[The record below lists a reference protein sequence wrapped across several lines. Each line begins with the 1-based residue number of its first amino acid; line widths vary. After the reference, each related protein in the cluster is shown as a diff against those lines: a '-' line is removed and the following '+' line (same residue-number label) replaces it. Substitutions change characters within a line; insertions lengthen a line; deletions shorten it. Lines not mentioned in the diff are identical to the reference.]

1 MDLNKIH
8 YFFKAVE
15 YKNFTQAAN
24 ACHIGQTTMSKY
36 IAVLEQELQTQL
48 FIREHRTLTLT
59 KQGKQFYEGM
69 KNIYASYQTLCQNIQ
84 QTNTLHIGMKT
95 TDFTDFE
102 ILESFEK
109 KYPHLSIS
117 YSYLEENELMEGL
130 KAHQLDASISP
141 SMLSFYKNNPIETTT
156 LSKENVSLVCSKEL
170 IHKYHTIEKV
180 MQSVPYI
187 TKATDQ
193 NYHQLCK
200 DELYKIYHTTFNKV
214 EYVKEFPKQLLLLNL
229 SRGFSILPTKEVEN
243 RDQFYLEDISKYFA
257 DLEKINLVYLK
268 QNKSENLNLL
278 LQHIHEKKC

>member
-1 MDLNKIH
+1 MDLNRIH

-95 TDFTDFE
+95 TDFTDIE
-102 ILESFEK
+102 IVESFEK

-117 YSYLEENELMEGL
+117 YSYLEENENMDILYL
-130 KAHQLDASISP
+130 KDKS
-141 SMLSFYKNNPIETTT
+141 E
-156 LSKENVSLVCSKEL
+156 V
-170 IHKYHTIEKV
+170 
-180 MQSVPYI
+180 
-187 TKATDQ
+187 
-193 NYHQLCK
+193 
-200 DELYKIYHTTFNKV
+200 
-214 EYVKEFPKQLLLLNL
+214 NL
-229 SRGFSILPTKEVEN
+229 SNLKVIDANNLKES
-243 RDQFYLEDISKYFA
+243 LE
-257 DLEKINLVYLK
+257 NLVM
-268 QNKSENLNLL
+268 
-278 LQHIHEKKC
+278 

>member
-1 MDLNKIH
+1 MNIKTLRKQLTLVILDKQPCLN
-8 YFFKAVE
+8 
-15 YKNFTQAAN
+15 
-24 ACHIGQTTMSKY
+24 

-117 YSYLEENELMEGL
+117 YSYLEENELIEGL
-130 KAHQLDASISP
+130 KAHQLDALISP
-141 SMLSFYKNNPIETTT
+141 NMLSFYKNNPIETTT

-170 IHKYHTIEKV
+170 IHKISYNRKGHSIC
-180 MQSVPYI
+180 S
-187 TKATDQ
+187 
-193 NYHQLCK
+193 
-200 DELYKIYHTTFNKV
+200 LYYKSNRSK
-214 EYVKEFPKQLLLLNL
+214 L
-229 SRGFSILPTKEVEN
+229 SSIM
-243 RDQFYLEDISKYFA
+243 
-257 DLEKINLVYLK
+257 
-268 QNKSENLNLL
+268 
-278 LQHIHEKKC
+278 

>member
-1 MDLNKIH
+1 
-8 YFFKAVE
+8 
-15 YKNFTQAAN
+15 
-24 ACHIGQTTMSKY
+24 
-36 IAVLEQELQTQL
+36 
-48 FIREHRTLTLT
+48 
-59 KQGKQFYEGM
+59 
-69 KNIYASYQTLCQNIQ
+69 
-84 QTNTLHIGMKT
+84 MKT

-130 KAHQLDASISP
+130 KAHQLDALISP

-257 DLEKINLVYLK
+257 DLEKIDLVYLK
-268 QNKSENLNLL
+268 QNK
-278 LQHIHEKKC
+278 

>member
-84 QTNTLHIGMKT
+84 QSNTLHIGMKT

-117 YSYLEENELMEGL
+117 YSYLEENELIDGL
-130 KAHQLDASISP
+130 KAHQLDALITP
-141 SMLSFYKNNPIETTT
+141 FKQDHHFETITLYKGA
-156 LSKENVSLVCSKEL
+156 VSLVCSKDL
-170 IHKYHTIEKV
+170 INQYHSIEKV
-180 MQSVPYI
+180 IEAVPFI
-187 TKATDQ
+187 TKTQDQ

-200 DELYKIYHTTFNKV
+200 DELYKLYHTSFKQV

-229 SRGFSILPTKEVEN
+229 SRGFSILPTKEIEN
-243 RDQFYLEDISKYFA
+243 KEQFYLEDISDVFSDY
-257 DLEKINLVYLK
+257 EKINLVYLK
-268 QNKSENLNLL
+268 QNKSESLKCLI
-278 LQHIHEKKC
+278 QHIHEKKC

>member
-36 IAVLEQELQTQL
+36 IAVLEQELRTQL

-117 YSYLEENELMEGL
+117 YSYLEEN
-130 KAHQLDASISP
+130 
-141 SMLSFYKNNPIETTT
+141 
-156 LSKENVSLVCSKEL
+156 VSLVCSKEL

-180 MQSVPYI
+180 IQSVPYI

-200 DELYKIYHTTFNKV
+200 DKLYKIYHTTFNKV

>member
-1 MDLNKIH
+1 MYLNRIH

-36 IAVLEQELQTQL
+36 IAILEQEFQTQL
-48 FIREHRTLTLT
+48 FIREHKTLTLA

-69 KNIYASYQTLCQNIQ
+69 KTS
-84 QTNTLHIGMKT
+84 
-95 TDFTDFE
+95 DFTNFE

-117 YSYLEENELMEGL
+117 YSYLEENELIEGL
-130 KAHQLDASISP
+130 KAHQLDALISP

-156 LSKENVSLVCSKEL
+156 ISKENVSLVYSKEL

-180 MQSVPYI
+180 IQSVPYI
-187 TKATDQ
+187 TKAIEQ

-214 EYVKEFPKQLLLLNL
+214 EYVKEFLKQLLLLNL

-243 RDQFYLEDISKYFA
+243 RDQFYLEDISK
-257 DLEKINLVYLK
+257 
-268 QNKSENLNLL
+268 
-278 LQHIHEKKC
+278 

>member
-59 KQGKQFYEGM
+59 QQGKQFYEGM
-69 KNIYASYQTLCQNIQ
+69 KDIYASYQTLCQNIQ

-102 ILESFEK
+102 MLESFEK

-117 YSYLEENELMEGL
+117 YSYLEEDELIEGL
-130 KAHQLDASISP
+130 KAHQLDALITP
-141 SMLSFYKNNPIETTT
+141 SMLSFYKNKQIETTT
-156 LSKENVSLVCSKEL
+156 LSKGKVSLVCSKEL
-170 IHKYHTIEKV
+170 IKQYQTIEKV
-180 MQSVPYI
+180 IEAVPFI
-187 TKATDQ
+187 TKTQDQ

-200 DELYKIYHTTFNKV
+200 DELYKLYHASFKQV

-229 SRGFSILPTKEVEN
+229 SRGFSILPTKEIGNKE
-243 RDQFYLEDISKYFA
+243 QFYLEDISDVFSDY
-257 DLEKINLVYLK
+257 EKINLVYLK
-268 QNKSENLNLL
+268 QNKSDNLNLL
-278 LQHIHEKKC
+278 IQHIHEKKC

>member
-130 KAHQLDASISP
+130 KSAQLDALISP

-180 MQSVPYI
+180 IQSVPYI

-257 DLEKINLVYLK
+257 DLEKINPCLFK
-268 QNKSENLNLL
+268 TK
-278 LQHIHEKKC
+278 

>member
-1 MDLNKIH
+1 MYLNRIH

-48 FIREHRTLTLT
+48 FIREHRTLTLA

-69 KNIYASYQTLCQNIQ
+69 K
-84 QTNTLHIGMKT
+84 T
-95 TDFTDFE
+95 TDFTNFE

-117 YSYLEENELMEGL
+117 YSYLEENELIEGL
-130 KAHQLDASISP
+130 KAHQLDALISP

-180 MQSVPYI
+180 IQSVPYI
-187 TKATDQ
+187 TKAIDQ

-257 DLEKINLVYLK
+257 DIEKIDLVYLK

-278 LQHIHEKKC
+278 LKHTHEKSARLSIFFVLSFNIYPI

>member
-109 KYPHLSIS
+109 K
-117 YSYLEENELMEGL
+117 
-130 KAHQLDASISP
+130 
-141 SMLSFYKNNPIETTT
+141 
-156 LSKENVSLVCSKEL
+156 
-170 IHKYHTIEKV
+170 
-180 MQSVPYI
+180 
-187 TKATDQ
+187 
-193 NYHQLCK
+193 
-200 DELYKIYHTTFNKV
+200 
-214 EYVKEFPKQLLLLNL
+214 
-229 SRGFSILPTKEVEN
+229 
-243 RDQFYLEDISKYFA
+243 
-257 DLEKINLVYLK
+257 
-268 QNKSENLNLL
+268 
-278 LQHIHEKKC
+278 